1 MKHGQNNRRQRSR
14 NNGRRYPNQRGNS
27 FESNG
32 PDVKVRGT
40 AQQVLDKY
48 QSLARD
54 AFSTGD
60 RVLAEGYLQHAEHYH
75 RIMHADKEAQQQRDN
90 ARGRG
95 GRQQSGDDA
104 STGTNET
111 AQNPEVQTAEAKDI
125 PITKPDGD
133 VSKPGAEQ
141 PEIEEQPA
149 AAAEATTDVVS
160 DGEAAEAPKKRRS
173 RRPRRN
179 DDDAPTEQ
187 PSAAD

>member
-1 MKHGQNNRRQRSR
+1 MKHGQNSRRQRSR

-40 AQQVLDKY
+40 AQQVFDKY

-60 RVLAEGYLQHAEHYH
+60 RVLAEGYLQHAEHYF
-75 RIMHADKEAQQQRDN
+75 RILSADKEAQQQRDN

-95 GRQQSGDDA
+95 NRDSG
-104 STGTNET
+104 NEGQAKE
-111 AQNPEVQTAEAKDI
+111 AQAAEGAAESNPESVD
-125 PITKPDGD
+125 D

-141 PEIEEQPA
+141 PVIPHEESASSSEDREEQPSRRKKPRRQRKPEEQGGSETQ
-149 AAAEATTDVVS
+149 AAEQA
-160 DGEAAEAPKKRRS
+160 
-173 RRPRRN
+173 
-179 DDDAPTEQ
+179 
-187 PSAAD
+187 SAAD

>member
-32 PDVKVRGT
+32 PDIKVRGT

-75 RIMHADKEAQQQRDN
+75 RIMQADKESQQQRDN
-90 ARGRG
+90 SRGRDN
-95 GRQQSGDDA
+95 RQQAPEEASADSPAAEANTDA
-104 STGTNET
+104 S
-111 AQNPEVQTAEAKDI
+111 PAEAKDV
-125 PITKPDGD
+125 PSKSDGGD

-141 PEIEEQPA
+141 PVVAVDA
-149 AAAEATTDVVS
+149 ALDAASESNVASNEDATD
-160 DGEAAEAPKKRRS
+160 APRKRRS
-173 RRPRRN
+173 RRPRRT
-179 DDDAPTEQ
+179 DEGSPEQ
-187 PSAAD
+187 TSAAD